1 MTTFS
6 NERGAPAS
14 RAPEVT
20 VGVIAS
26 AALAVT
32 LTLGALPAPAHADA
46 MADAQAVVD
55 RYASRVTEWDGPTT
69 GPAAEP
75 GKTIVVVA
83 GDMKNG
89 GILGATN
96 GVEEAAESIGWEVRV
111 IDGAGSV
118 SGRTAAFGQALALK
132 PDGIIING
140 FDRLEQAQGMEQASA
155 AGIPLVAWHAGTTIG
170 PMEEAGV
177 FANVTTD
184 PMEVSRAAAS
194 WAFVDAGGEPGVVIF
209 TDSTYQIAL
218 DKANTMKDTIESM
231 GGTVLEFVDT
241 PLAEVSQRVPQLT
254 TSLLQRHGEKWTHS
268 LSINDLYFDFMGPSL
283 AAAGIG
289 GDGPPVNVA
298 AGDGSESAYQRIRSG
313 QFQAVTVAEPL
324 TLQGYQLVDEMNRAL
339 AGEEWSGY
347 VSPLHVVT
355 EENIEFDGGQ
365 DNTFDPENG
374 YREAYQK
381 IWSGG

>member
-1 MTTFS
+1 MS
-6 NERGAPAS
+6 SLPNEPDRCGARVSTSAGGVLAAS
-14 RAPEVT
+14 
-20 VGVIAS
+20 
-26 AALAVT
+26 ALAVA
-32 LTLGALPAPAHADA
+32 LTLGAVPAPARADA

-55 RYASRVTEWDGPTT
+55 KYASRVTAWDGPTS
-69 GPAAEP
+69 GPAAEA
-75 GKTIVVVA
+75 GKSIVVVA

-96 GVEEAAESIGWEVRV
+96 GVEAAAASIGWEVRV

-140 FDRLEQAQGMEQASA
+140 FDRLEQAQGMKQATE
-155 AGIPLVAWHAGTTIG
+155 AGIPLIAWHAGTEIG

-194 WAFVDAGGEPGVVIF
+194 WAFVDAEGEPGVVIF

-218 DKANTMKDTIESM
+218 DKANTMKDTIEAM

-241 PLAEVSQRVPQLT
+241 PLAEVSQRMPQLT

-283 AAAGIG
+283 AAAGLD

-347 VSPLHVVT
+347 TSPLHVVT
-355 EENIEFDGGQ
+355 EENIEFDGGP

-374 YREAYQK
+374 YEEAYGK